1 MLQDKIQS
9 CHRPTD
15 FLSETEASLVM
26 IELAFLLKL
35 NITFVQSFS
44 LTHYHPLFPPHII
57 QLLCKHSALWRA
69 QPQSRKSEQ
78 VSARKSI

>member
-1 MLQDKIQS
+1 M
-9 CHRPTD
+9 D

-26 IELAFLLKL
+26 TELAFLLKL
-35 NITFVQSFS
+35 NITFVQSLS

-78 VSARKSI
+78 VSARKSIGYMFIQRTQH